1 MTGPPREHWYIAAR
15 SRELGGKPLAT
26 TLLGEPIVLFRT
38 ADGRPAALADRCAHR
53 NLALSR
59 GRVVN
64 GSLECAYHGWRYAGS
79 GACTLIPSLPE
90 GPGRIGVPAHPTTES
105 DGFVWVFPGGP
116 AAPGLPRRFPH
127 LGEPGFTTF
136 VMKNRFEAGALAC
149 LENFLDCPHTAYVHQ
164 GWFRSARAKDVS
176 ARVTCSADEVRVDFD
191 ERPERDSLV
200 ARLLFPRGRN
210 LVHTD
215 RFLMP
220 TTSRVDYH
228 FGPDWHF
235 IITSQCTPVT
245 EELTDV
251 YTVVTFH
258 ARRVGPLVRLYF
270 EPLCRRIIRQDLDV
284 LSAQADDIR
293 RFGGPRFTSVTSDLV
308 GPQIARL
315 WREAQGRLRGP
326 ASATEPTEPMDPGAR
341 EVVLRF

>member
-1 MTGPPREHWYIAAR
+1 MNGARTPREHWYIAAR
-15 SRELGGKPLAT
+15 SRELGGKPLAA
-26 TLLGEPIVLFRT
+26 TLLGEPVVLFRT
-38 ADGRPAALADRCAHR
+38 AGGRPAALADRCAHR

-59 GRVVN
+59 GRVVE
-64 GSLECAYHGWRYAGS
+64 GSLECAYHGWRYGGS
-79 GACTLIPSLPE
+79 GACTLIPSLSE
-90 GPGRIGVPAHPTTES
+90 VPGRIGVPAYPATET
-105 DGFVWVFPGGP
+105 DGFVWVFLG
-116 AAPGLPRRFPH
+116 APRASGSPRPFPH
-127 LGEPGFTTF
+127 LGERGWTSF

-176 ARVTCSADEVRVDFD
+176 ARVTASADEVLVEFD

-200 ARLLFPRGRN
+200 GRLLFPKGRS

-220 TTSRVDYH
+220 TTSRVDYR

-245 EELTDV
+245 DELTDV

-258 ARRVGPLVRLYF
+258 ARRIGPLVRLYF
-270 EPLCRRIIRQDLDV
+270 EPLCRRIIRQDLAV
-284 LSAQADDIR
+284 LKAQTDDIR
-293 RFGGPRFTSVTSDLV
+293 RFGAKHFTSVASDLV

-315 WREAQGRLRGP
+315 WREPRRAP
-326 ASATEPTEPMDPGAR
+326 AEKAPAETGGEPH